1 VHLIDYE
8 WVFEGS
14 IPVNF
19 ALFRAF
25 RSLHHPERLPV
36 DRYFTQTELKLYQ
49 AMEKRLV
56 YFEIMPAG
64 AFYQYRERYQKNRNN
79 IYSHISSLNDEI
91 TKLHHTV
98 EKKDEEIVA
107 LREKTDLLV
116 NEAVFYASSKS
127 WKITRP
133 MRKTLTYLR
142 GKTNESL

>member
-1 VHLIDYE
+1 
-8 WVFEGS
+8 
-14 IPVNF
+14 
-19 ALFRAF
+19 
-25 RSLHHPERLPV
+25 
-36 DRYFTQTELKLYQ
+36 
-49 AMEKRLV
+49 M
-56 YFEIMPAG
+56 
-64 AFYQYRERYQKNRNN
+64 RYQKNRNN

-91 TKLHHTV
+91 TKLHRTLE
-98 EKKDEEIVA
+98 EKNEEIGA